1 MGVIAV
7 STGEKTGYAIVFT
20 CVIMLVLLTTGE
32 VCPILAK

>member
-1 MGVIAV
+1 MDVIAV
-7 STGEKTGYAIVFT
+7 NTCEKTGYAIVFT